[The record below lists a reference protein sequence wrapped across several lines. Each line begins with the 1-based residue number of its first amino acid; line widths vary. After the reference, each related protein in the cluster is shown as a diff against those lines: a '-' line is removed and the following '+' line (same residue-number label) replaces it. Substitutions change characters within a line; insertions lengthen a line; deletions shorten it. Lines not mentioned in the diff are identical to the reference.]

1 MRGYAYEPRLIIFNS
16 VAILLAFI
24 FNLHIFWW
32 QSVLRVQIQRTWY
45 VQNNVLNMELL
56 VLLGKTWAIL
66 FLFWLKKQ
74 DWKPFY
80 SLRCTCLINCQFCF
94 WLSLLLYQNDS
105 LWKALAFLGAC
116 LSAALR
122 VANLAICCS
131 RQQTALFT
139 SRALAN
145 WRMNTVLQKIIPYS
159 GVL

>member
-1 MRGYAYEPRLIIFNS
+1 MHSRMRGYANEPRLIIFNS

-32 QSVLRVQIQRTWY
+32 QSVLRVQIHRTWY
-45 VQNNVLNMELL
+45 VQKNVLNMELL
-56 VLLGKTWAIL
+56 VLPGKTCSIL

-80 SLRCTCLINCQFCF
+80 SLRCTRLINRQFCF

-116 LSAALR
+116 LSAALK

-145 WRMNTVLQKIIPYS
+145 WRMNTELGQKN
-159 GVL
+159 